1 MLCFCV
7 IMTNSLIKIFD
18 KWPLATYFLKVT
30 KILKK
35 PLNLKLPK

>member
-7 IMTNSLIKIFD
+7 IITNSLIKIFD

-35 PLNLKLPK
+35 TTEFKTA